1 MLFNIYP
8 IFAHSD
14 YHIMLAPEELYKN
27 VVENLIP
34 LHVFLGIKLEKIAD
48 GFAQIRVPFKNELVG
63 DPRINAL
70 HGGIIATAMDSVGGA
85 AAMTTLQSF
94 EDRIST
100 IDMRVDYL
108 RPGKPFDLFVEGE
121 IVRSGNRIVVT
132 RMVAWQEN
140 RQYLVA
146 EGKAVYN
153 VKRHSDKT

>member
-1 MLFNIYP
+1 
-8 IFAHSD
+8 
-14 YHIMLAPEELYKN
+14 MLAPPELYRN

-34 LHVFLGIKLEKIAD
+34 FHTFLGVRLEEISD
-48 GFAQIRVPFKNELVG
+48 GYARLRVPFRNELIG

-108 RPGKPFDLFVEGE
+108 RPGKAMDLIVEGQ

-132 RMVAWQEN
+132 RMTAWQDD
-140 RQYLVA
+140 RHHLIA

-153 VKRHSDKT
+153 VRRQADKS